1 MSWDIYADEINWM
14 NSVLQKYSDR
24 KAILSSTPTPA
35 WPTTAT
41 VA

>member
-24 KAILSSTPTPA
+24 KAILCFHTYTP